1 MSSIF
6 RLTTLVTIA
15 VTGLA
20 GAAHAKAAKCN
31 IVGTWTDSYD
41 VTADITSK
49 KAGTA
54 TAPVLCSGTYTVKI
68 SGLTQKGGTFNA
80 TSTDKKCPAAVAV
93 LAYEAGSC
101 TKATGTLTV
110 KSLGLNLNDT
120 WTEKQAVRAPA
131 HPSAALINGL
141 K

>member
-1 MSSIF
+1 MTSML
-6 RLTTLVTIA
+6 RMTTLATIA
-15 VTGLA
+15 ITGLA
-20 GAAHAKAAKCN
+20 GVAHAKAAKCN

-41 VTADITSK
+41 VTAKITSK

-54 TAPVLCSGTYTVKI
+54 TAPVLCSGTYTIKI

-80 TSTDKKCPAAVAV
+80 TSTDKSCPAAEAV
-93 LAYEAGSC
+93 LTYEQGSC

-120 WTEKQAVRAPA
+120 WTEKQASRVPA
-131 HPSAALINGL
+131 SPSAALIGGL